1 MYLTKENLKTIER
14 YLRENGVKDSQF
26 PSIEEATGDEYL
38 VIDTASGN
46 RRIKLKS
53 IINLLEA
60 SGIEDSLNSDAT
72 NRSLSARQGKVL
84 KEEILKLEEN
94 KQDSLKSGETI
105 KTINNESILGKGNIE
120 IPKEVYVLPFS
131 ANNLMDSADNE
142 GFKMP
147 INGSVKEIED
157 AIINNNIL
165 ITEYDESH
173 VTTIS
178 YLQLHGN
185 TYEFMCAVD
194 FRILKGT
201 IYKSTDRTHVDYV
214 SAVDY
219 IPYNITAYITDFT
232 VFELLDL
239 AGNRIESI
247 SSNIS
252 FLESALLEGRN
263 ILVPYDEDASTGY
276 ALLTGYVEDLI
287 YFRIILDS
295 GEIIGQVLRQSTS
308 ISDEVGKVTFH
319 TKQDTLISGKNI
331 KTINGESILG
341 EGNISITG
349 SGNTSQ
355 IYHWEGDIS
364 AQGVITKEEYEAI
377 SKADIIILEGIS
389 GAKQLDP
396 EEGTMIINFHIGKGG
411 LIIEGC
417 ITVKKDL
424 TYSFEYMTYS
434 IPSTEYIDN
443 AIKEAITNT
452 LTTEV

>member
-1 MYLTKENLKTIER
+1 M
-14 YLRENGVKDSQF
+14 RENGVKDSQF

-46 RRIKLKS
+46 RRVKLKS

-60 SGIEDSLNSDAT
+60 SGIEDNLNSDAT

-84 KEEILKLEEN
+84 KEEILKLEKN

-105 KTINNESILGKGNIE
+105 KTINGESILGKGNIE

-131 ANNLMDSADNE
+131 ANNLMDSADND
-142 GFKMP
+142 GFKIP

-178 YLQLHGN
+178 YLQLHWN
-185 TYEFMCAVD
+185 TYEFMCTVD

-219 IPYNITAYITDFT
+219 IPYNIPTDYITDFT

-239 AGNRIESI
+239 AGNHIESI
-247 SSNIS
+247 NSNIS
-252 FLESALLEGRN
+252 LLEKALLQGRN

-276 ALLTGYVEDLI
+276 ALLTGYVEDLV
-287 YFRIILDS
+287 YFKIILDE
-295 GEIIGQVLRQSTS
+295 GEILGQVLRQSTS
-308 ISDEVGKVTFH
+308 ISNEVADVTIH
-319 TKQDTLISGKNI
+319 YPNSKQDTLISGENI

-341 EGNISITG
+341 KGNISITG
-349 SGNTSQ
+349 SESTSQ
-355 IYHWEGDIS
+355 IYHWERVFDE
-364 AQGVITKEEYEAI
+364 QGVITEEEYEAI
-377 SKADIIILEGIS
+377 SKADIIIIDGIS
-389 GAKQLDP
+389 GVKLPSGP
-396 EEGTMIINFHIGKGG
+396 EDGTMIINFHTGQGG
-411 LIIEGC
+411 LIMEGC
-417 ITVKKDL
+417 ITIKKDL
-424 TYSFEYMTYS
+424 TYSTEYSMYS
-434 IPSTEYIDN
+434 IPSTEYIDG